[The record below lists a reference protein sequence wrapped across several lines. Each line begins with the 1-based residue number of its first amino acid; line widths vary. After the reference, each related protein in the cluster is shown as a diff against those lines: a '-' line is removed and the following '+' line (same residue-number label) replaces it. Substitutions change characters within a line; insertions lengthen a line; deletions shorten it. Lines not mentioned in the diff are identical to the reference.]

1 MQLIDDNY
9 NKFFHRQIE
18 LWGEETQKF
27 LLSKK
32 VLIIGS
38 GGLGCSLGIALGS
51 SGIGQIDLV
60 DFDEVSL
67 HNIHRQVAF
76 KTIDVGRKK
85 CEVLKELILSRNPY
99 VTVNSYECDF
109 DTFVTIYYPKLTT
122 HDSRLTTYDLIIDA
136 TDNLPTRAKIDN
148 FAKSLDIPWLY
159 GSVEEFHGHICLF
172 DKASFE
178 SVFRVTNRKPS
189 GIAAP
194 IVVQIAATQANIAL
208 RYLAGLTVSKDKL
221 YYCFYD
227 NNGDFILQK
236 FGI

>member
-1 MQLIDDNY
+1 MQVISEEY
-9 NKFFHRQIE
+9 TKFFHRQIE
-18 LWGEETQKF
+18 LWGEETQVS
-27 LLSKK
+27 LLDKK
-32 VLIIGS
+32 ILIIGS

-76 KTIDVGRKK
+76 KTNDVGKKK
-85 CEVLKELILSRNPY
+85 CEVLKELILSRNPF
-99 VTVNSYECDF
+99 VTVNSYDCDL
-109 DTFVTIYYPKLTT
+109 DTFITNHYSQLTIN
-122 HDSRLTTYDLIIDA
+122 YDLIIDA

-148 FAKSLDIPWLY
+148 FAKRINIPWLY

-172 DKASFE
+172 NKASFE
-178 SVFRVTNRKPS
+178 SVFQVTNRKPA

-208 RYLAGLTVSKDKL
+208 RFLAGQSVSTDKL
-221 YYCFYD
+221 YYCYYD
-227 NNGDFILQK
+227 KNGDFSLQK
-236 FGI
+236 FGV

>member
-1 MQLIDDNY
+1 MQIIDDGY

-18 LWGEETQKF
+18 LWGEDVQKS
-27 LLSKK
+27 LLAKK

-76 KTIDVGRKK
+76 KTTDVGRKK

-99 VTVNSYECDF
+99 VNVNAYDCDF
-109 DTFVTIYYPKLTT
+109 DTFISTHYPLSTI
-122 HDSRLTTYDLIIDA
+122 HYDLIIDA
-136 TDNLPTRAKIDN
+136 TDNLPTRAKIDK
-148 FAKSLDIPWLY
+148 FAKECNVDWLY
-159 GSVEEFHGHICLF
+159 GSVEEFHGHVCLF
-172 DKASFE
+172 DKATFE
-178 SVFRVTNRKPS
+178 SVFQVTTRKPA

-194 IVVQIAATQANIAL
+194 IVVQIASLQANIAL
-208 RYLAGLTVSKDKL
+208 RYLAGKPVVKDKL
-221 YYCFYD
+221 HYCYFD
-227 NNGDFILQK
+227 QNGEFCLQK
-236 FGI
+236 FGL